1 MLNFIKA
8 FGVFLFWSAIGM
20 AYLHYTDAFEKYKS
34 YNDGFDVEEVDAVSG
49 AGEDSGDYDVLKNPK
64 NDYLRTPSDTNTYAN
79 GDLILDEI
87 NYAIEKNKEAAV
99 EEEKRKELEKLKEDA
114 LRNKANNPP
123 AIPPRKMGENIYPDF
138 DDYNE
143 LIINSNLRK
152 IGIFIKKQLDQNP
165 DKKLLIIGHTDNVG
179 NNNDNYLVALQH
191 AHQFE
196 KYLVKTFDI
205 DNSRV
210 YVDSKG
216 EAEPIVP
223 NTSVYRDKNNRIE
236 ILID

>member
-1 MLNFIKA
+1 MNFR
-8 FGVFLFWSAIGM
+8 V
-20 AYLHYTDAFEKYKS
+20 
-34 YNDGFDVEEVDAVSG
+34 
-49 AGEDSGDYDVLKNPK
+49 
-64 NDYLRTPSDTNTYAN
+64 
-79 GDLILDEI
+79 
-87 NYAIEKNKEAAV
+87 
-99 EEEKRKELEKLKEDA
+99 
-114 LRNKANNPP
+114 
-123 AIPPRKMGENIYPDF
+123 
-138 DDYNE
+138 
-143 LIINSNLRK
+143 
-152 IGIFIKKQLDQNP
+152 IFIKKQLDQNP